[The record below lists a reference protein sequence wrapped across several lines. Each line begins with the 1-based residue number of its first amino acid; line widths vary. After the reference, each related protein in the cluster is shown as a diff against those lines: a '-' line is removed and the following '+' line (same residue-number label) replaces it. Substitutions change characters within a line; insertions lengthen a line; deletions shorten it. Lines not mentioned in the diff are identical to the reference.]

1 MRRIHKL
8 LRNDRGDLTFFSVFV
23 VLAVNM
29 IIAFVMLYASVE
41 INCINIR
48 NGAKMSLNNLSASI
62 YSDTFRSQR
71 EGNLDEYWNTL
82 YSSRSYTRQLE
93 QMVTGNLA
101 EKIELSNDNYR
112 LTNIHLSFTR
122 ESDRI
127 EYVFSCDAQFFIRM
141 FGGNFPTVTRRIE
154 LTGYHNTKY

>member
-1 MRRIHKL
+1 MSMKKL
-8 LRNDRGDLTFFSVFV
+8 LRNDRGDLTFFSIFV

-29 IIAFVMLYASVE
+29 IIAFVMLYATVE

-48 NGAKMSLNNLSASI
+48 NGAKMSLNNLSATI

-71 EGNLDEYWNTL
+71 ESDLGEYWNTL

-93 QMVTGNLA
+93 QIVRANLA
-101 EKIELSNDNYR
+101 EKIELSNNNYSVKNIS
-112 LTNIHLSFTR
+112 LTFDQ

-127 EYVFSCDAQFFIRM
+127 RYVFSCDVEFYIRM
-141 FGGNFPTVTRRIE
+141 FGGNYPTVFRRIE
-154 LTGYHNTKY
+154 LTGYHITKF

>member
-1 MRRIHKL
+1 MRIKQL
-8 LRNDRGDLTFFSVFV
+8 IWNERGDLTFFSVFV

-29 IIAFVMLYASVE
+29 IIAFVMLYATVE

-71 EGNLDEYWNTL
+71 ESDLGEYWNTL
-82 YSSRSYTRQLE
+82 YSSSSYTQQLE
-93 QMVTGNLA
+93 QMVQGNLA

-112 LTNIHLSFTR
+112 VSNINLTFNE

-127 EYVFSCDAQFFIRM
+127 QYVFTCKVEFYIRM
-141 FGGNFPTVTRRIE
+141 FGGNFPTVSRNIE
-154 LTGYHNTKY
+154 LTGYHNTKF

>member
-1 MRRIHKL
+1 MNIQRI
-8 LRNDRGDLTFFSVFV
+8 LRNERGDLSVFSVFV
-23 VLAVNM
+23 VLAINM

-41 INCINIR
+41 INCMNIR

-71 EGNLDEYWNTL
+71 ESNLSEYWNTL

-93 QMVTGNLA
+93 QMVEDNLA
-101 EKIELSNDNYR
+101 DKIELSNGNYSIKNIQ
-112 LTNIHLSFTR
+112 LTFEQ

-127 EYVFSCDAQFFIRM
+127 QYVFSCDLKYYIRM
-141 FGGNFPTVTRRIE
+141 FGGAYPTVSRHIE
-154 LTGYHNTKY
+154 LTGYHITKF